1 MEYYILLSIA
11 TIIIIVLALLIWV
24 KTRSISFPIGIAFM
38 YFLSVFGA
46 WTMVADRLGEG
57 GNRQYEYL
65 EKKLFTIY
73 LDEFFFWNIVFF
85 SLFIIVVELLV
96 LITVKRHRNHEEF
109 PKPGIQISHVVIL
122 LISTLSGAVSYL
134 LVKEDLATAAWL
146 NVSPYEL
153 MKRGL
158 GEVSPYFTIHQLL
171 NRLALV
177 PAMLGFIIYCS
188 GKNPRL
194 IAGRG
199 GRWTFF
205 GYLIII
211 GALVWLAFIL
221 GYKSDLFFPGV
232 SAVLFYLV
240 NAERPRIK
248 LLVVMSCFIV
258 MGMGLTDMLRY
269 VSLADLAGTVWN
281 FTTEDFLTVFRFAST
296 NNEAYAAYFS
306 MYGAL
311 SQDIPLTY
319 GSSLISMLASTIPRF
334 LWADR
339 PVDIYSYFAESV
351 NAVEGQGYTVHHA
364 AGWYLNF
371 GTIGLLFGAVL
382 MGWIWGKFYNSFSN
396 VQDRKFRVHYIF
408 SSIAPWI
415 FVAYIHAM
423 MRAGPE
429 VYKGLFLEGIF
440 MPLTV
445 LLLASYRWRL
455 FPQSK
460 NRR

>member
-1 MEYYILLSIA
+1 
-11 TIIIIVLALLIWV
+11 
-24 KTRSISFPIGIAFM
+24 
-38 YFLSVFGA
+38 
-46 WTMVADRLGEG
+46 
-57 GNRQYEYL
+57 
-65 EKKLFTIY
+65 
-73 LDEFFFWNIVFF
+73 
-85 SLFIIVVELLV
+85 VVELLV

-188 GKNPRL
+188 GKYPRL